1 VPELLPGGRLAA
13 VHLFNDPSGLAWFVV
28 AAYFAGALAAFVAS
42 RSASRT
48 EARFWLGVSLLLV
61 LLGFNKELDLQSLLT
76 EFGRTLTRAIGI
88 YEQRRLLQG
97 LFLLLLA
104 GAAAFGI
111 LRLTRML
118 RQSSTP
124 AKTAAAGIT
133 MLFTFILLRA
143 ASFHHVDDWV
153 TIDVRGLRSGW
164 WLELVGVVVIA
175 LSALAYRA
183 ESRRR

>member
-1 VPELLPGGRLAA
+1 
-13 VHLFNDPSGLAWFVV
+13 
-28 AAYFAGALAAFVAS
+28 
-42 RSASRT
+42 
-48 EARFWLGVSLLLV
+48 
-61 LLGFNKELDLQSLLT
+61 
-76 EFGRTLTRAIGI
+76 
-88 YEQRRLLQG
+88 
-97 LFLLLLA
+97 
-104 GAAAFGI
+104 
-111 LRLTRML
+111 
-118 RQSSTP
+118 
-124 AKTAAAGIT
+124 

>member
-1 VPELLPGGRLAA
+1 M
-13 VHLFNDPSGLAWFVV
+13 
-28 AAYFAGALAAFVAS
+28 
-42 RSASRT
+42 
-48 EARFWLGVSLLLV
+48 SLLLV

-88 YEQRRLLQG
+88 YEQRRVLQG

-104 GAAAFGI
+104 GTATFGI

>member
-1 VPELLPGGRLAA
+1 LAS
-13 VHLFNDPSGLAWFVV
+13 VHFFNDASGLAWFIV
-28 AAYFAGALAAFVAS
+28 AAYFAGALAAFAAS
-42 RSASRT
+42 RSASKI

-104 GAAAFGI
+104 GAATFGI
-111 LRLTRML
+111 LRLMRML
-118 RQSSTP
+118 HRSSAP
-124 AKTAAAGIT
+124 AKTAAAGIA

-143 ASFHHVDDWV
+143 ASFHHIDDWV
-153 TIDVRGLRSGW
+153 TVDVRGLRSGW
-164 WLELVGVVVIA
+164 WLELAGIVVVA